1 MIDDSDIQA
10 AHLAVIELAFQLQE
24 IIDHAS
30 SDQWKDSHVEEMSNF
45 YEINEKLK
53 KLGY

>member
-1 MIDDSDIQA
+1 MIDDCDISA
-10 AHLAVIELAFQLQE
+10 AQEAISELADQLQE